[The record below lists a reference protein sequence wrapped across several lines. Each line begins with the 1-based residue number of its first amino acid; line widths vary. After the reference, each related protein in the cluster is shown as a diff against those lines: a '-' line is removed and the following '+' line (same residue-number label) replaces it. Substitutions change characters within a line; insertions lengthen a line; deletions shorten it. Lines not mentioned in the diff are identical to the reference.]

1 MPVAGA
7 LYDSAAG
14 GATLR
19 PGGCCR
25 EFRAAAAALGGAVC
39 EEAPVARRKL
49 RRISWARPRVRAVGG
64 PRQIAAMDAPSSSP
78 ERGETAEAP
87 ERGAVLP
94 PGARCGLVARS
105 EVRSCRPERG
115 AVLPPGRRRADF
127 VGCCR
132 LAEQQIILE
141 GCEGTPQSPEAK
153 CVCVCVC
160 VCVSPW
166 ITDGF
171 IETSQHLLCMVCP
184 LGWVAN
190 ARDDDAVVFSI
201 IINII
206 DCVAAWLLAM
216 VI

>member
-1 MPVAGA
+1 MAGA

-14 GATLR
+14 GATL
-19 PGGCCR
+19 PQGGCCR

-78 ERGETAEAP
+78 ERGETAEA
-87 ERGAVLP
+87 
-94 PGARCGLVARS
+94 
-105 EVRSCRPERG
+105 PERG

-190 ARDDDAVVFSI
+190 AREQWSSV
-201 IINII
+201 
-206 DCVAAWLLAM
+206 L
-216 VI
+216 